1 MMAKQMLNIKDVS
14 SHERKTA
21 VPYRFRCDRKRKE
34 RKKKNATDHHCS
46 LVLFSIMLL
55 CVVLIADHYL
65 VIAEHVYVM
74 CFA

>member
-1 MMAKQMLNIKDVS
+1 MMAKQILNIKDVS

-34 RKKKNATDHHCS
+34 RKKNATDHHCS

-55 CVVLIADHYL
+55 CVVLIADHHL